1 MSYLIRKIGQ
11 KIETPGN
18 FAIVPYTGTSPISNN
33 EPGYMVNDGIFYSTF
48 SYAHDSYI
56 PLKNLKKAFSLGK
69 DYVVYAEIGVSP
81 NLQITGAQVVSSKV
95 GAVAQEGQWKDFPD
109 YYRIRPQD
117 KTEVINKQTVVKEIK
132 DGKFQEK
139 AYVMLGQCVD
149 EIPPYSKSYKV
160 KSVSSLA
167 NKWSGYFIQYVET
180 NIIMMQSMI
189 SGVPVLFPMPFFG
202 GSGTSDPLWIENRS
216 KK

>member
-1 MSYLIRKIGQ
+1 
-11 KIETPGN
+11 
-18 FAIVPYTGTSPISNN
+18 
-33 EPGYMVNDGIFYSTF
+33 MVNDGIFYSTF

-149 EIPPYSKSYKV
+149 EIPPYSKSYKI

-202 GSGTSDPLWIENRS
+202 GSGTSDPAWIENRS